1 MFETNRA
8 TSRLKTLERRFS
20 ITANPDLSITYLA
33 LIRARIFV
41 EWLVK
46 RIHYSKFHHA
56 ALKPTRLVKNSSPSL
71 SALVIGNG
79 PSAGKLEWSRVAEAQ
94 RSGLK
99 VFAINYF
106 PLSEASAT
114 VIPNFLV
121 LSDPVMKPSTSMDNR
136 TSEMW
141 KRIRENPPG
150 KLVVPVS
157 WFQIMNSKP
166 EITTQILYFDD
177 NGLEGWT
184 KNISPIRPR
193 GYLALT
199 AYKALAFA
207 SYLGFNRIYIIGI
220 DNSMF
225 RSIAVDEKNRLVQY
239 PNHFFE
245 QGAVTSDISDLYP
258 KGMSDYFRD
267 MSLCFSSLSK
277 YFSHLPIVNLDENSL
292 VDCFIKESSS
302 SLLK

>member
-1 MFETNRA
+1 
-8 TSRLKTLERRFS
+8 
-20 ITANPDLSITYLA
+20 
-33 LIRARIFV
+33 
-41 EWLVK
+41 
-46 RIHYSKFHHA
+46 
-56 ALKPTRLVKNSSPSL
+56 
-71 SALVIGNG
+71 
-79 PSAGKLEWSRVAEAQ
+79 
-94 RSGLK
+94 
-99 VFAINYF
+99 
-106 PLSEASAT
+106 
-114 VIPNFLV
+114 
-121 LSDPVMKPSTSMDNR
+121 
-136 TSEMW
+136 
-141 KRIRENPPG
+141 
-150 KLVVPVS
+150 
-157 WFQIMNSKP
+157 MNSKP